1 MSRAFERSAAYLQ
14 RNLDGGW
21 TDAEANAEV
30 LSDELA
36 DRDWPAR
43 ATAIDWFL
51 WKLATRMLDARRTEA
66 VVDRDLGFVRA
77 CPTIDAYV
85 ETARHTLAA
94 ALLRLDDH
102 PAPLADPYHAV
113 VFALSPLA
121 VHRMVFDAWIAD
133 AALDRFAEAW
143 RDLPG
148 HSFLAMAAHPDDTLV
163 AMLARDAF
171 WRTMLGRATGL

>member
-1 MSRAFERSAAYLQ
+1 MSRAFERATAYLQ
-14 RNLDGGW
+14 RHLDVGW

-51 WKLATRMLDARRTEA
+51 WKLGTRMLDEHQAEA
-66 VVDRDLGFVRA
+66 VINRDLAAIRL
-77 CPTIDAYV
+77 CPTVAAYV

-94 ALLRLDDH
+94 ALMRLDDDPAQLDH
-102 PAPLADPYHAV
+102 PHQAV

-121 VHRMVFDAWIAD
+121 VHRLAFDAWMVD
-133 AALDRFAEAW
+133 AALEPFAESW

-148 HSFLAMAAHPDDTLV
+148 HSFLAMAAHGGDTAV

>member
-1 MSRAFERSAAYLQ
+1 MSHAFERATAYLQ
-14 RNLDGGW
+14 RHLDDGW

-30 LSDELA
+30 LSAELA
-36 DRDWPAR
+36 PREWPAR

-51 WKLATRMLDARRTEA
+51 WKLGTKMLDEHEAEA
-66 VVDRDLGFVRA
+66 VIDRDFGAIRA
-77 CPTIDAYV
+77 SANIAAFV

-94 ALLRLDDH
+94 ALLRLEDDSVQVTNH
-102 PAPLADPYHAV
+102 YQAV

-121 VHRMVFDAWIAD
+121 VHRMGFDAWMVD
-133 AALDRFAEAW
+133 APLEAFAWAW

-148 HSFLAMAAHPDDTLV
+148 HAFLAMAGHDDDSAI

-171 WRTMLGRATGL
+171 WRMMLGRTTGL

>member
-1 MSRAFERSAAYLQ
+1 MSRAFERSTAYLQ
-14 RNLDGGW
+14 RHLDGGW

-36 DRDWPAR
+36 DRDWSAR

-51 WKLATRMLDARRTEA
+51 WKLGTKMLDERETEA
-66 VVDRDLGFVRA
+66 VIDRDLGAIRA
-77 CPTIDAYV
+77 SATIADYV

-94 ALLRLDDH
+94 ALMRLDDD
-102 PAPLADPYHAV
+102 PAAVNDAYQAV

-121 VHRMVFDAWIAD
+121 VHRMAFDRWMGEATIEGFAW
-133 AALDRFAEAW
+133 AW

-148 HSFLAMAAHPDDTLV
+148 HSFLAMAAQDDDSAV

-171 WRTMLGRATGL
+171 WRMMLGRATGL

>member
-1 MSRAFERSAAYLQ
+1 MSRAFERSTAYLQ
-14 RNLDGGW
+14 RHLDEGW

-51 WKLATRMLDARRTEA
+51 WKLGTKMLDEHQVEA
-66 VVDRDLGFVRA
+66 VVDRDLGAIRA
-77 CPTIDAYV
+77 CGGIDAFV
-85 ETARHTLAA
+85 QTARHTLAA
-94 ALLRLDDH
+94 ALMRLDDD
-102 PAPLADPYHAV
+102 PAQVVDPYQAV

-121 VHRMVFDAWIAD
+121 VHRVAFDSWMVQAPLEHF
-133 AALDRFAEAW
+133 AASW

-148 HSFLAMAAHPDDTLV
+148 HSFLAMAAHGDDSAI
-163 AMLARDAF
+163 AMIARDAF
-171 WRTMLGRATGL
+171 WRMMLGRATGF

>member
-1 MSRAFERSAAYLQ
+1 MSRAFERSTAYL
-14 RNLDGGW
+14 RRHLDDGW

-51 WKLATRMLDARRTEA
+51 WKLGTRMLDERQAEA
-66 VVDRDLGFVRA
+66 VIDRDHGTVRA
-77 CPTIDAYV
+77 SAGIDAFV
-85 ETARHTLAA
+85 DTARHTLAA
-94 ALLRLDDH
+94 ALMRLDDD
-102 PAPLADPYHAV
+102 PAQVTSPYQAV

-121 VHRMVFDAWIAD
+121 VHRMAFDAWMVD
-133 AALDRFAEAW
+133 ASPDAFACAW
-143 RDLPG
+143 RELPG
-148 HSFLAMAAHPDDTLV
+148 HSFLAMAAHHEDSAI

-171 WRTMLGRATGL
+171 WRMMLGRSTGL

>member
-1 MSRAFERSAAYLQ
+1 MSRAFERSTAYLQ
-14 RNLDGGW
+14 RHLDEGW

-30 LSDELA
+30 LADELA

-43 ATAIDWFL
+43 ATAIDWFV
-51 WKLATRMLDARRTEA
+51 WKLGTKMLDEHEAEA
-66 VVDRDLGFVRA
+66 VMDRDFAKIRGSA
-77 CPTIDAYV
+77 TIDAYV

-94 ALLRLDDH
+94 ALLRLDDD
-102 PAPLADPYHAV
+102 PAVAHGPYQAI

-121 VHRMVFDAWIAD
+121 VHRMAFDAWMVTASIEA
-133 AALDRFAEAW
+133 FAWAW

-148 HSFLAMAAHPDDTLV
+148 HSFLAMAAHGEDCAV

-171 WRTMLGRATGL
+171 WRMMLGRTTGL

>member
-1 MSRAFERSAAYLQ
+1 MSHAFDRSTAYL
-14 RNLDGGW
+14 RRHLDDGW

-30 LSDELA
+30 LADELA
-36 DRDWPAR
+36 ERDWTAR

-51 WKLATRMLDARRTEA
+51 WKLNTKMLAEHHTEA
-66 VVDRDLGFVRA
+66 VINRELAVIRGA
-77 CPTIDAYV
+77 ATIDAYV

-94 ALLRLDDH
+94 ALLQLDDD
-102 PAPLADPYHAV
+102 PARITGPHQAV

-121 VHRMVFDAWIAD
+121 VHRMAFDAWMLD
-133 AALDRFAEAW
+133 APLDALAAAW

-148 HSFLAMAAHPDDTLV
+148 HAFLAMAAHADDSAI

-171 WRTMLGRATGL
+171 WRMMLGRTTGF

>member
-1 MSRAFERSAAYLQ
+1 MSRAFERSTAYLQ
-14 RNLDGGW
+14 RHLDEGW

-36 DRDWPAR
+36 HRDWPAR

-51 WKLATRMLDARRTEA
+51 WKLGTKMLDEHEA
-66 VVDRDLGFVRA
+66 ETVIDRDLAAIRA
-77 CPTIDAYV
+77 SAGIDAYV
-85 ETARHTLAA
+85 QTARHTLAA
-94 ALLRLDDH
+94 ALMRLDDN
-102 PAPLADPYHAV
+102 PAEVADPYQAV

-121 VHRMVFDAWIAD
+121 VHRMAFDTWMVG
-133 AALDRFAEAW
+133 AALERFAGTW

-148 HSFLAMAAHPDDTLV
+148 HSFLAMAAQGDDSAI

-171 WRTMLGRATGL
+171 WRMMLGRATGF